1 LRPSLIE
8 LLEADVFGVL
18 PEALPAEVQVV
29 LSDEAVAVGAGAA
42 APGAL
47 PVLPG
52 PGVPDVFVT
61 HVSCGFVRKSP
72 ITILQRWSQFGKGRA
87 VFVNRK

>member
-1 LRPSLIE
+1 MFLLTLKAPHTYFLVNNMRPSLIE

-42 APGAL
+42 ETQ
-47 PVLPG
+47 VQ
-52 PGVPDVFVT
+52 
-61 HVSCGFVRKSP
+61 SC
-72 ITILQRWSQFGKGRA
+72 
-87 VFVNRK
+87 

>member
-1 LRPSLIE
+1 MTESKKICLQGYAYFVFIDPQSASYILSCQQQLRPSLIE

-42 APGAL
+42 ETQ
-47 PVLPG
+47 VQ
-52 PGVPDVFVT
+52 
-61 HVSCGFVRKSP
+61 SC
-72 ITILQRWSQFGKGRA
+72 
-87 VFVNRK
+87 

>member
-1 LRPSLIE
+1 VYFVFIDSQSASYILSRQKQLRPSLIE
-8 LLEADVFGVL
+8 LLETDVLGVL

-61 HVSCGFVRKSP
+61 HIGCG
-72 ITILQRWSQFGKGRA
+72 
-87 VFVNRK
+87 

>member
-1 LRPSLIE
+1 MFLLTLQAPHTYFDIQQQLHPSLIE

-42 APGAL
+42 ETQ
-47 PVLPG
+47 VQ
-52 PGVPDVFVT
+52 
-61 HVSCGFVRKSP
+61 SC
-72 ITILQRWSQFGKGRA
+72 
-87 VFVNRK
+87 